1 VVAARRPP
9 RRWTLAVLL
18 LALLVLVAVGSL
30 SRWYTDLLWFREIDK
45 ADLFWGALRAK
56 VVVGLLA
63 GLGTALIVG
72 VNLWVVER
80 LAPRYGLTAVGRP
93 QVERARAMLAP
104 YLRPLRIG
112 IAAFLGL
119 VVGLQAS
126 GMWQTFL
133 LWRNRVPFG
142 ERDAQFRRD
151 IGFYV
156 FELPFQR
163 AVFGWLFTTLVLTTL
178 LVAAGHYILGGIRP
192 QAESNRIAPQTQ
204 SHLCVLLGLIIAL
217 KAWGYWLDKYQ
228 LVFSP
233 RGVVAGASY
242 TDVKAQLPALEV
254 LFWVALICAGLF
266 FWGARRGGLAV
277 PLFSIVLLAGVSL
290 IIGGIIPAVFQRFRV
305 EPQELLRERPYI
317 QRNIDATRKSFALGN
332 VATQQ
337 FPAAGNLTQK
347 DIQDNRQTVEN
358 IRLWDPEVL
367 RPAVRNLQAIAQYYT
382 FSDVDVDRYQV
393 DGQKRQVMISVREVD
408 PNLLAPS
415 ARTWQNVHLAYTHGY
430 GMVAVQVNTS
440 VSGGQ
445 PDFIVSE
452 FQTKDAK
459 IPVEEPRVYF
469 GEPPANAPEYVVANT
484 AQPEFDAPSSTG
496 EGGAGLS
503 NYNGNGGVQLSDMVR
518 RLAFGLRFRDINLL
532 ISGNIKGDSRLMFNR
547 DIRDRVELAAPFLQ
561 WDGDPYAVVVDG
573 RIKFVR
579 DGYTTSQN
587 YPYAQRIDLADA
599 ARRNEVGSRGVQ
611 SVGNYIRNSV
621 KAVVDAYSGE
631 VTLYAY
637 DETDP
642 ILRAWRK
649 AFPNLFAPKQA
660 AVDSKLAEHF
670 RYPEDLFSIQTWIYA
685 SYHIGNPDVFYS
697 REDFWALPDDRSG
710 ELQRQED
717 TGGLTIGASVK
728 ARPYYLLTNLPGSK
742 QLEFVLVMPFTPNNK
757 ENMVSYLAANSDPT
771 DYGKLTLFNLD
782 RSRTIFGPTQVN
794 ARILA
799 NTTIA
804 SELTLLSQRGS
815 RVLLGNLLIVPVKES
830 LLYVQPIFV
839 QGSAANSIPLLQRV
853 AVFYNNSV
861 GYASTLAAAV
871 SQVVSGEAPP
881 PTGGGEETPAPPAG
895 GTSETANVQDL
906 LRQANEAYRSAQQ
919 ALEAGNLGLYQQRI
933 NRMAELLQQALAQS
947 GSGGNAGGDG
957 ATTTTAAPTTTAP
970 PG

>member
-18 LALLVLVAVGSL
+18 LAFLALAAVGSV
-30 SRWYTDLLWFREIDK
+30 SRFYTDLLWFREIDK
-45 ADLFWGALRAK
+45 TALFWGVLRTKAFI
-56 VVVGLLA
+56 GLLA
-63 GLGTALIVG
+63 GLGTAAIVG
-72 VNLWVVER
+72 VNLWMVER
-80 LAPRYGLTAVGRP
+80 LAPRYGLTVVARP
-93 QVERARAMLAP
+93 QVERARAVLSP

-126 GMWQTFL
+126 GLWQTFL

-142 ERDAQFRRD
+142 QRDALFNRD
-151 IGFYV
+151 VGFYV

-163 AVFGWLFTTLVLTTL
+163 AVFGWLFTTLVLTTI

-192 QAESNRIAPQTQ
+192 QAETNRIAAQAQ
-204 SHLCVLLGLIIAL
+204 SHLCVLLGLIVAL

-228 LVFSP
+228 LLFSP

-254 LFWVALICAGLF
+254 LFWVALICAGMF
-266 FWGARRGGLAV
+266 FWGARRGGLMV
-277 PLFSIVLLAGVSL
+277 PLISIVLLAGVSL
-290 IIGGIIPAVFQRFRV
+290 IMGGIVPAVFQRFRV

-317 QRNIDATRKSFALGN
+317 QRNIDATRESFALGG
-332 VATQQ
+332 VSTQQ
-337 FPAAGNLTQK
+337 FPAAGNLTPK

-358 IRLWDPEVL
+358 IRLWDPDVL
-367 RPAVRNLQAIAQYYT
+367 KPAVRNLQAIAQYYT

-408 PNLLAPS
+408 PNLLAPA
-415 ARTWQNVHLAYTHGY
+415 ARSWQNVHLAYTHGY

-452 FQTKDAK
+452 FQTKNAK

-469 GEPPANAPEYVVANT
+469 GEPPANAPEFVVANT

-503 NYNGNGGVQLSDMVR
+503 NYNGSGGVQLSDMAR

-532 ISGNIKGDSRLMFNR
+532 ISGNIKSDSRLMFNR

-579 DGYTTSQN
+579 DGYTTSEN
-587 YPYAQRIDLADA
+587 YPYAQRVDLADA

-611 SVGNYIRNSV
+611 GIGNYIRNSV
-621 KAVVDAYSGE
+621 KAVVDAYTGE

-660 AVDSKLAEHF
+660 AVASNLDEHF

-697 REDFWALPDDRSG
+697 REDFWTLPDDRSG

-717 TGGLTIGASVK
+717 TGGLTIRASVK

-799 NTTIA
+799 NPTIA
-804 SELTLLSQRGS
+804 SELTLLSQCGS

-853 AVFYNNSV
+853 AVYYNNSV

-881 PTGGGEETPAPPAG
+881 TPGGGEETPPPPAG
-895 GTSETANVQDL
+895 GTGDTANVQDL

-947 GSGGNAGGDG
+947 GNGGNAGGG
-957 ATTTTAAPTTTAP
+957 ATTTTVTPTTTAP

>member
-1 VVAARRPP
+1 V
-9 RRWTLAVLL
+9 
-18 LALLVLVAVGSL
+18 
-30 SRWYTDLLWFREIDK
+30 
-45 ADLFWGALRAK
+45 
-56 VVVGLLA
+56 
-63 GLGTALIVG
+63 
-72 VNLWVVER
+72 
-80 LAPRYGLTAVGRP
+80 
-93 QVERARAMLAP
+93 
-104 YLRPLRIG
+104 
-112 IAAFLGL
+112 
-119 VVGLQAS
+119 
-126 GMWQTFL
+126 
-133 LWRNRVPFG
+133 
-142 ERDAQFRRD
+142 
-151 IGFYV
+151 
-156 FELPFQR
+156 
-163 AVFGWLFTTLVLTTL
+163 
-178 LVAAGHYILGGIRP
+178 
-192 QAESNRIAPQTQ
+192 
-204 SHLCVLLGLIIAL
+204 AL

-228 LVFSP
+228 LLFSP

-254 LFWVALICAGLF
+254 LFWVALICAGMF
-266 FWGARRGGLAV
+266 FWGARRGGLMV
-277 PLFSIVLLAGVSL
+277 PLISIVLLAGVSL
-290 IIGGIIPAVFQRFRV
+290 IMGGIVPAVFQRFRV

-317 QRNIDATRKSFALGN
+317 QRNIDATRESFALGG
-332 VATQQ
+332 VSTQQ
-337 FPAAGNLTQK
+337 FPAAGNLTPK

-358 IRLWDPEVL
+358 IRLWDPDVL
-367 RPAVRNLQAIAQYYT
+367 KPAVRNLQAIAQYYT

-408 PNLLAPS
+408 PNLLAPA
-415 ARTWQNVHLAYTHGY
+415 ARSWQNVHLAYTHGY

-452 FQTKDAK
+452 FQTKNAK

-469 GEPPANAPEYVVANT
+469 GEPPANAPEFVVANT

-503 NYNGNGGVQLSDMVR
+503 NYNGSGGVQLSDMAR

-532 ISGNIKGDSRLMFNR
+532 ISGNIKSDSRLMFNR

-579 DGYTTSQN
+579 DGYTTSEN
-587 YPYAQRIDLADA
+587 YPYAQRVDLADA

-611 SVGNYIRNSV
+611 GIGNYIRNSV
-621 KAVVDAYSGE
+621 KAVVDAYTGE

-660 AVDSKLAEHF
+660 AVASNLDEHF

-697 REDFWALPDDRSG
+697 REDFWTLPDDRSG

-717 TGGLTIGASVK
+717 TGGLTIRASVK

-799 NTTIA
+799 NPTIA

-853 AVFYNNSV
+853 AVYYNNSV

-881 PTGGGEETPAPPAG
+881 TPGGGEETPPPPAG
-895 GTSETANVQDL
+895 GTGETANVQDL

-947 GSGGNAGGDG
+947 GNGGNAGGG
-957 ATTTTAAPTTTAP
+957 ATTTTVTPTTTAP

>member
-18 LALLVLVAVGSL
+18 LAFLALAAVGSV
-30 SRWYTDLLWFREIDK
+30 SRFYTDLLWFREIDK
-45 ADLFWGALRAK
+45 TALFWGVLRTKAFI
-56 VVVGLLA
+56 GLLA
-63 GLGTALIVG
+63 GLGTAAIVG
-72 VNLWVVER
+72 VNLWMVER
-80 LAPRYGLTAVGRP
+80 LAPRYGLTVVARP
-93 QVERARAMLAP
+93 QVERARAVLSP

-126 GMWQTFL
+126 GLWQTFL

-142 ERDAQFRRD
+142 QRDALFNRD
-151 IGFYV
+151 VGFYV

-163 AVFGWLFTTLVLTTL
+163 AVFGWLFSTLVLTTI

-192 QAESNRIAPQTQ
+192 QAETNRIAAQAQ
-204 SHLCVLLGLIIAL
+204 SHLCVLLGLIVAL

-228 LVFSP
+228 LLFSP

-254 LFWVALICAGLF
+254 LFWVALICAGMF
-266 FWGARRGGLAV
+266 FWGARRGGLMV
-277 PLFSIVLLAGVSL
+277 PLISIVLLAGVSL
-290 IIGGIIPAVFQRFRV
+290 IMGGIVPAVFQRFRV

-317 QRNIDATRKSFALGN
+317 QRNIDATRESFALGG
-332 VATQQ
+332 VSTQQ
-337 FPAAGNLTQK
+337 FPAAGNLTPK

-358 IRLWDPEVL
+358 IRLWDPDVL
-367 RPAVRNLQAIAQYYT
+367 KPAVRNLQAIAQYYT

-408 PNLLAPS
+408 PNLLAPA
-415 ARTWQNVHLAYTHGY
+415 ARSWQNVHLAYTHGY

-452 FQTKDAK
+452 FQTKNAK

-469 GEPPANAPEYVVANT
+469 GEPPANAPEFVVANT

-503 NYNGNGGVQLSDMVR
+503 NYNGSGGVQLSDMAR

-532 ISGNIKGDSRLMFNR
+532 ISGNIKSDSRLMFNR

-579 DGYTTSQN
+579 DGYTTSEN
-587 YPYAQRIDLADA
+587 YPYAQRVDLADA

-611 SVGNYIRNSV
+611 GIGNYIRNSV
-621 KAVVDAYSGE
+621 KAVVDAYTGE

-660 AVDSKLAEHF
+660 AVASNLDEHF

-697 REDFWALPDDRSG
+697 REDFWTLPDDRSG

-717 TGGLTIGASVK
+717 TGGLTIRASVK

-799 NTTIA
+799 NPTIA

-853 AVFYNNSV
+853 AVYYNNSV

-881 PTGGGEETPAPPAG
+881 TPGGGEETPPPPAG
-895 GTSETANVQDL
+895 GTGDTANVQDL

-947 GSGGNAGGDG
+947 GNGDNAGGG
-957 ATTTTAAPTTTAP
+957 ATTTTVTPTTTAP

>member
-1 VVAARRPP
+1 
-9 RRWTLAVLL
+9 
-18 LALLVLVAVGSL
+18 
-30 SRWYTDLLWFREIDK
+30 
-45 ADLFWGALRAK
+45 
-56 VVVGLLA
+56 
-63 GLGTALIVG
+63 
-72 VNLWVVER
+72 
-80 LAPRYGLTAVGRP
+80 
-93 QVERARAMLAP
+93 
-104 YLRPLRIG
+104 
-112 IAAFLGL
+112 
-119 VVGLQAS
+119 
-126 GMWQTFL
+126 
-133 LWRNRVPFG
+133 
-142 ERDAQFRRD
+142 
-151 IGFYV
+151 
-156 FELPFQR
+156 
-163 AVFGWLFTTLVLTTL
+163 
-178 LVAAGHYILGGIRP
+178 
-192 QAESNRIAPQTQ
+192 
-204 SHLCVLLGLIIAL
+204 
-217 KAWGYWLDKYQ
+217 
-228 LVFSP
+228 
-233 RGVVAGASY
+233 
-242 TDVKAQLPALEV
+242 
-254 LFWVALICAGLF
+254 
-266 FWGARRGGLAV
+266 
-277 PLFSIVLLAGVSL
+277 
-290 IIGGIIPAVFQRFRV
+290 VFQRFRV

-317 QRNIDATRKSFALGN
+317 QRNIDATRESFALGG
-332 VATQQ
+332 VSTQQ
-337 FPAAGNLTQK
+337 FPAAGNLTPK

-358 IRLWDPEVL
+358 IRLWDPDVL
-367 RPAVRNLQAIAQYYT
+367 KPAVRNLQAIAQYYT

-408 PNLLAPS
+408 PNLLAPA
-415 ARTWQNVHLAYTHGY
+415 ARSWQNVHLAYTHGY

-452 FQTKDAK
+452 FQTKNAK

-469 GEPPANAPEYVVANT
+469 GEPPANAPEFVVANT

-503 NYNGNGGVQLSDMVR
+503 NYNGSGGVQLSDMAR

-532 ISGNIKGDSRLMFNR
+532 ISGNIKSDSRLMFNR

-579 DGYTTSQN
+579 DGYTTSEN
-587 YPYAQRIDLADA
+587 YPYAQRVDLADA

-611 SVGNYIRNSV
+611 GIGNYIRNSV
-621 KAVVDAYSGE
+621 KAVVDAYTGE

-660 AVDSKLAEHF
+660 AVASNLDEHF

-697 REDFWALPDDRSG
+697 REDFWTLPDDRSG

-717 TGGLTIGASVK
+717 TGGLTIRASVK

-799 NTTIA
+799 NPTIA

-853 AVFYNNSV
+853 AVYYNNSV

-881 PTGGGEETPAPPAG
+881 TPGGGEETPPPPAG
-895 GTSETANVQDL
+895 GTGDTANVQDL

-947 GSGGNAGGDG
+947 GNGDNAGGG
-957 ATTTTAAPTTTAP
+957 ATTTTVTPTTTAP

>member
-18 LALLVLVAVGSL
+18 LAFLALAAVGSV
-30 SRWYTDLLWFREIDK
+30 SRFYTDLLWFREIDK
-45 ADLFWGALRAK
+45 TGLFWGVLRTKAFI
-56 VVVGLLA
+56 GLLA
-63 GLGTALIVG
+63 GLGTAAIVG
-72 VNLWVVER
+72 VNLWMVER
-80 LAPRYGLTAVGRP
+80 LAPRYGLTVVARP
-93 QVERARAMLAP
+93 QVERARAVLSP

-126 GMWQTFL
+126 GLWQTFL

-142 ERDAQFRRD
+142 QRDALFNRD
-151 IGFYV
+151 VGFYV

-163 AVFGWLFTTLVLTTL
+163 AVFGWLFTTLVLTTI

-192 QAESNRIAPQTQ
+192 QAETNRIAAQAQ
-204 SHLCVLLGLIIAL
+204 SHLSVLLGLIVAL

-228 LVFSP
+228 LLFSP

-254 LFWVALICAGLF
+254 LFWVALICAGMF
-266 FWGARRGGLAV
+266 FWGARRGGLMV
-277 PLFSIVLLAGVSL
+277 PLISIVLLAGVSL
-290 IIGGIIPAVFQRFRV
+290 IMGGIVPAVFQRFRV

-317 QRNIDATRKSFALGN
+317 QRNIDATRESFALGG
-332 VATQQ
+332 VSTQQ
-337 FPAAGNLTQK
+337 FPAAGNLTPK

-358 IRLWDPEVL
+358 IRLWDPDVL
-367 RPAVRNLQAIAQYYT
+367 KPAVRNLQAIAQYYT

-408 PNLLAPS
+408 PNLLAPA
-415 ARTWQNVHLAYTHGY
+415 ARSWQNVHLAYTHGY

-452 FQTKDAK
+452 FQTKNAK

-469 GEPPANAPEYVVANT
+469 GEPPANAPEFVVANT

-503 NYNGNGGVQLSDMVR
+503 NYNGSGGVQLSDMAR

-532 ISGNIKGDSRLMFNR
+532 ISGNIKSDSRLMFNR

-579 DGYTTSQN
+579 DGYTTSEN
-587 YPYAQRIDLADA
+587 YPYAQRVDLADA

-611 SVGNYIRNSV
+611 GIGNYIRNSV
-621 KAVVDAYSGE
+621 KAVVDAYTGE

-660 AVDSKLAEHF
+660 AVASNLDEHF

-697 REDFWALPDDRSG
+697 REDFWTLPDDRSG

-717 TGGLTIGASVK
+717 TGGLTIRASVK

-799 NTTIA
+799 NPTIA

-853 AVFYNNSV
+853 AVYYNNSV

-881 PTGGGEETPAPPAG
+881 TPGGGEETPPPPAG
-895 GTSETANVQDL
+895 GTGDTANVQDL

-947 GSGGNAGGDG
+947 GNGGNAGGG
-957 ATTTTAAPTTTAP
+957 ATTTTVTPTTTAP